1 MKRNFRKNSVELEL
15 IRELSEIDF
24 YNVSA
29 PLNSKEFWKE
39 WQEKFNRANL
49 TRIALRNILREKRL
63 NPKDYRRVKNL
74 IKKYEDIINYLN
86 ALKLTAL
93 NARGSFGG
101 YFIEFDE
108 DEGEQEGGV

>member
-1 MKRNFRKNSVELEL
+1 MKRFKKNNLELDL

-39 WQEKFNRANL
+39 WQEKFNKANL
-49 TRIALRNILREKRL
+49 TRIALRNILRERRL
-63 NPKDYRRVKNL
+63 NGREYRRVKNL

-86 ALKLTAL
+86 ALKVTAL

-108 DEGEQEGGV
+108 DEEDNEGGV

>member
-1 MKRNFRKNSVELEL
+1 MKRFRKNNLELEL

-24 YNVSA
+24 YNISA

-49 TRIALRNILREKRL
+49 TRIALRNILRNKRL
-63 NPKDYRRVKNL
+63 SPKEYRKVKNS

-108 DEGEQEGGV
+108 DEEENEGGT